1 VSEPSLGRTA
11 ARRAGFTLVELLG
24 VVIVLGLIATLV
36 TVNWQALLPRQQLN
50 SAVRALAATLQGARS
65 DAIARTLEFRVQYD
79 LDEQRYRVLTPFRLG
94 GGLATVEDE
103 RVGLRWTELPD
114 SVRFRSV
121 IIGDEEYTSGI
132 VQISFDPL
140 GSANGHV
147 VVLEQPAFES
157 LYTIEVQ
164 ALTGLITFHE
174 GLELRPAPAESD
186 FE

>member
-1 VSEPSLGRTA
+1 VNGPRPGRA
-11 ARRAGFTLVELLG
+11 QERSAGFTLVELLG

-50 SAVRALAATLQGARS
+50 SAVRALAAALQGARS

-79 LDEQRYRVLTPFRLG
+79 LDDQRYRVQTPFRLG
-94 GGLATVEDE
+94 GGIAVDEDE
-103 RVGLRWTELPD
+103 RYSLEWIDLPQ
-114 SVRFRSV
+114 SVRFKSV
-121 IIGDEEYTSGI
+121 LLAGEEYTSGI
-132 VQISFDPL
+132 VQVSFDPL

-147 VVLEQPAFES
+147 VVLEQPAYEA

-164 ALTGLITFHE
+164 ALTGLISFRE
-174 GLELRPAPAESD
+174 GFGLREAPAPAD